1 MPHGQLVKH
10 AGSID
15 SPSSV
20 VFVLRTVMLCEQL
33 RMHLLQ
39 EHDNRESAGMACVR
53 P

>member
-15 SPSSV
+15 PPSFV

-39 EHDNRESAGMACVR
+39 ERENREAAGIACR
-53 P
+53 QP